1 MALCLISR
9 TLIFLPI
16 RKAVAS
22 ARSVAARDL
31 TQDIDIDRE
40 DEIGE
45 LLASLAAMQEGL
57 RSTLHE
63 ISDAAGQLASAAE
76 ELSAVTVESSQSIDM
91 QNQQIQQA
99 AAAVN
104 EMTAAVDEVAKN
116 ALSTSDASNQTRSEV
131 LTGQE
136 QVDLT
141 VHSITAMA
149 SEIQTSSDKVELLAR
164 EVNNIG
170 KVIDVIRD
178 IADQTNLLALNAAIE
193 AARAGEQGRGFA
205 VVADEVRALA
215 HRTQVSTLEIETMI
229 GNVQT
234 GADEMVQAIDKN
246 RTLAF
251 DTQNMAREAGG
262 ALHKITQAISR
273 INDRNLVIASAAEQQ
288 AQAAKE
294 LDRNIVNIQDLA
306 TQNAAGAHQTST
318 SSLDLSRLALSL
330 NGLVARFKLKPSTA
344 GSHNLP
350 IQQRKK

>member
-1 MALCLISR
+1 
-9 TLIFLPI
+9 
-16 RKAVAS
+16 
-22 ARSVAARDL
+22 
-31 TQDIDIDRE
+31 
-40 DEIGE
+40 
-45 LLASLAAMQEGL
+45 
-57 RSTLHE
+57 
-63 ISDAAGQLASAAE
+63 
-76 ELSAVTVESSQSIDM
+76 
-91 QNQQIQQA
+91 
-99 AAAVN
+99 
-104 EMTAAVDEVAKN
+104 MTAAVDEVAKN